1 MDLWEFSENALNLV
15 IKEETRINY
24 LRVVYGLSDV
34 HDVDNVL
41 DRKNDNG

>member
-1 MDLWEFSENALNLV
+1 MGIFRKRIESCY
-15 IKEETRINY
+15 KGETRINY